1 MDSILL
7 MASRK
12 PTLQFRLALH
22 LQLYSVSVHL
32 CFQSSSKS
40 RPATRSFV
48 TQAAVHEST
57 VRKGGG
63 EIERPDIN
71 VAKVVRVM
79 VAISQGLR
87 KAFFFLESD
96 SKSGQTANPQIS
108 KTQSLVRP

>member
-1 MDSILL
+1 MDSVLS
-7 MASRK
+7 MASQK
-12 PTLQFRLALH
+12 PTLHFALALH
-22 LQLYSVSVHL
+22 LQLCSVSVHL

-48 TQAAVHEST
+48 TQAAVPEST
-57 VRKGGG
+57 VIRGG
-63 EIERPDIN
+63 ELERPDIN